1 MYVCMLLAYFHA
13 EDAAVAAARAGNV
26 IEHLKDRSS
35 NRKPLTLP
43 APSWFENNTFFSD
56 DEGFNVSIMD
66 GLMDLDDAHGT
77 DHLSFCHGEEDLPQD
92 DTESDSD
99 DDLGLFNYLRHGG
112 A

>member
-1 MYVCMLLAYFHA
+1 
-13 EDAAVAAARAGNV
+13 
-26 IEHLKDRSS
+26 
-35 NRKPLTLP
+35 
-43 APSWFENNTFFSD
+43 
-56 DEGFNVSIMD
+56 MD

-99 DDLGLFNYLRHGG
+99 DDLGLFNYFHHGG

>member
-1 MYVCMLLAYFHA
+1 MNASSSVSC
-13 EDAAVAAARAGNV
+13 AVGRGRARA
-26 IEHLKDRSS
+26 
-35 NRKPLTLP
+35 PC
-43 APSWFENNTFFSD
+43 
-56 DEGFNVSIMD
+56 FNVSIMD